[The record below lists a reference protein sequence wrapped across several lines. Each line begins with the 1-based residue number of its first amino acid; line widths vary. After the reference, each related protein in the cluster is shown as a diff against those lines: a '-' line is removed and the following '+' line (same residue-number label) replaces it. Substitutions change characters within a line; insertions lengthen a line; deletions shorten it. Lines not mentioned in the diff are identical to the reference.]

1 MRSVVPRPIGNIQV
15 VATEQRREAVRYLQ
29 TQHGVSERRA
39 LRTLGFGRSSHRYQV
54 RKDDQKLGKRLQ
66 ELAEERPRFGYRR
79 LHVLLRREGETVNHK
94 RVWRVYKAPLL
105 SVRKKTRRKRT
116 VQRRMPPAVPSK
128 PNERWSMDFV
138 SDQLAN
144 GQRFRVLNVVD
155 DFTRECLVCFADT
168 SITGAAVARLLGE
181 AVKVRGKPKAIVSDN
196 GPEFT
201 SRALDA
207 WAHQEGIGRHF
218 IDPGKPVQNA
228 FIESQGGRFR
238 DECLNQ
244 HWFPNL
250 PQARLIFVVWQ
261 RDQGGVRP
269 HSSLDNLTPQEFAR
283 RSAG

>member
-1 MRSVVPRPIGNIQV
+1 M
-15 VATEQRREAVRYLQ
+15 VATEQRREAVRYVQ

-39 LRTLGFGRSSHRYQV
+39 LRTLGFGRSSHRYQA
-54 RKDDQKLGKRLQ
+54 RKDNQKLGKRLQ
-66 ELAEERPRFGYRR
+66 ALAEERPRFGYRR
-79 LHVLLRREGETVNHK
+79 LHVLLRREGEKINHK
-94 RVWRVYKAPLL
+94 RVWRVYKTLDL
-105 SVRKKTRRKRT
+105 SVRKKSRRKRS
-116 VQRRMPPAVPSK
+116 VQRCTPLAAPSK

-168 SITGAAVARLLGE
+168 SITGAAVVGLLSE
-181 AVKVRGKPKAIVSDN
+181 AVKARGKPQMIVSDN

-218 IDPGKPVQNA
+218 IEPGKPMQNA
-228 FIESQGGRFR
+228 LIESFNGRFR

-244 HWFPNL
+244 HWFPSL
-250 PQARLIFVVWQ
+250 PQARLVFVVWQ
-261 RDQGGVRP
+261 RDYNGVRP
-269 HSSLDNLTPQEFAR
+269 HSSLGNLTPQEFAR
-283 RSAG
+283 RAVG